1 MTTILAHIP
10 TGKKHKDPF
19 PIPLRPEEGA
29 PGILARIGN
38 TPLYEFRK
46 VVPANNRVKIFA
58 KLEWYNP
65 AGSVKDRAAYRMI
78 AHGEQTGKLKP
89 GKIILD
95 ASSGNTGIAYAMIG
109 AHLGYHVKLCIPK
122 NVCIERKQ
130 MLTAYGAEVVYTDP
144 RKSSDGAIIE
154 AQRLIKENPDVYF
167 YPDQYNNEQNWM
179 AHFETTASEIIRQ
192 TGGQV
197 THFLAGLG
205 TTGTLMGTGRRLKK
219 ENKDVKI
226 IAMQPDS
233 PFHGLEGL
241 KHMESAIVPGIY
253 DQNFPDDHVR
263 VGTEDAH
270 EMLRRLAHEEG
281 MLVGISS
288 GAIMKAALD
297 YSERIHSGNIVII
310 FPDGG
315 DRYLSESFWK
325 APA

>member
-1 MTTILAHIP
+1 MSGKP
-10 TGKKHKDPF
+10 TSLNRSPL
-19 PIPLRPEEGA
+19 PLRPDEGA
-29 PGILARIGN
+29 PGVLGRIGN
-38 TPLYEFRK
+38 TPLYEFRQVTPK
-46 VVPANNRVKIFA
+46 NDRVKIFA

-65 AGSVKDRAAYRMI
+65 AGSVKDRPAYRMI
-78 AHGEQTGKLKP
+78 AHGEQTGALKP

-109 AHLGYHVKLCIPK
+109 ACRGYQVRLCIPK

-130 MLTAYGAEVVYTDP
+130 MLAAYGAEVIYTDP
-144 RKSSDGAIIE
+144 RKSSDGAIVE
-154 AQRLIKENPDVYF
+154 AQRLMRENPDLYF
-167 YPDQYNNEQNWM
+167 YPDQYNNDQNWT
-179 AHFETTASEIIRQ
+179 AHFETTGPEIIRQ

-197 THFLAGLG
+197 THFIAGLG
-205 TTGTLMGTGRRLKK
+205 TTGSLMGTGRRLKK
-219 ENKDVKI
+219 ELKHIKV

-253 DQNFPDDHVR
+253 DANFPDDQVSVR
-263 VGTEDAH
+263 TEDAH
-270 EMLRRLAHEEG
+270 EMVRRLAREEG

-288 GAIMKAALD
+288 GAVMKAALNH
-297 YSERIHSGNIVII
+297 SERIETGNIVVI

-325 APA
+325 A